1 MWQTFSIS
9 FCLVMVV
16 GVLLLIVDPT
26 CSDYGAKLQ
35 RVSADLEW
43 ITRSLEEY
51 KQGSGN
57 YPNESE
63 GLRAF
68 VVCPASHPDP
78 ARWRQLLRDL
88 PPDPWM
94 TEYSYRLVPGS
105 PRGFEIRS
113 AGKDRK
119 FGTKDDISSLDPE

>member
-9 FCLVMVV
+9 FCFVVLV
-16 GVLLLIVDPT
+16 GVLFLVVDPT
-26 CSDYGAKLQ
+26 CSVSGAKLQ
-35 RVSADLEW
+35 RVRADLEG
-43 ITRSLEEY
+43 ITRALDGY

-57 YPNESE
+57 YPNENE
-63 GLRAF
+63 GLRAL
-68 VVCPASHPDP
+68 VICPASHPDP
-78 ARWRQLLRDL
+78 ARWHQLLTLL

-113 AGKDRK
+113 AGKDQK